1 MSAATD
7 PAGARERLEPDD
19 TVGNILCDLLADETA
34 PTAPVQRVLNEYGDW
49 AEARP
54 SWQDYRKALG
64 ASERVVC
71 RWPPA
76 DEHGE
81 AILVRAT
88 NVVGEFEREFERV
101 PVCDGTAV
109 ANAATVSGELIKV
122 LTAMRGRP
130 TLLALEDSY
139 QHFLDGGSR

>member
-7 PAGARERLEPDD
+7 PDEARSELEPDD
-19 TVGNILCDLLADETA
+19 SVGNILCDLLADETA

-54 SWQDYRKALG
+54 SWQDYRKALD

-81 AILVRAT
+81 AVLVRAT
-88 NVVGEFEREFERV
+88 NVVGEFERV
-101 PVCDGTAV
+101 PVCDETAV